1 VHDQQAVGRAY
12 RLGQK
17 RHVYVY
23 RLGTY
28 GTYEEIFFTD
38 NIFKLN
44 LAKRVIDKQNPN
56 RYGLS
61 GKTDYRRYFKPLA
74 SVDDA
79 AEYDAESFLNKD
91 PVLDEILK
99 KSKSG
104 KGPTIVTLDLSE
116 TFHKDDNED
125 LLTNEELEM
134 AKKEA
139 ELEERAREE
148 GWLNDPSL
156 MDASQRKLMLTLFP
170 EDGLG
175 FNSILGP
182 PMG

>member
-23 RLGTY
+23 RLGTF

-56 RYGLS
+56 RYGTS
-61 GKTDYRRYFKPLA
+61 GKADFRRYFKPLA
-74 SVDDA
+74 SVEDA
-79 AEYDAESFLNKD
+79 AKYDLESFLNKD
-91 PVLDEILK
+91 SVLDAILE

-104 KGPTIVTLDLSE
+104 SGPTIVTLDLSE
-116 TFHKDDNED
+116 TFHKDDDEH
-125 LLTNEELEM
+125 LLTKEELEM

-170 EDGLG
+170 EDGFG
-175 FNSILGP
+175 YNSILGP
-182 PMG
+182 TVD